1 MHLLRV
7 HNITAAL
14 GIRSNN
20 NSSST
25 PAETSRHHAAESLF
39 REAVVRRSQYDAA
52 LLEYERIVA
61 LQNTRMRI
69 EDTISTNMQASV
81 LQLGRKTTAGN
92 GNSSSDV
99 WTASENNSTDSTK
112 RQRVESVPAVGNSTQ
127 HTVPVHSV
135 AVPSE
140 LTLDPQEALDIDL
153 EELVGGPV
161 TSVSESRYASIKKP
175 DSTARNSPG
184 LRGAS
189 SSGSSS
195 GVQVKVEGS
204 AASSTATAGGKKLG
218 MKPRPKIVIS

>member
-1 MHLLRV
+1 M
-7 HNITAAL
+7 
-14 GIRSNN
+14 
-20 NSSST
+20 
-25 PAETSRHHAAESLF
+25 
-39 REAVVRRSQYDAA
+39 RRSQYDAA

-81 LQLGRKTTAGN
+81 LQLGRKNAVGN
-92 GNSSSDV
+92 GSSSSDV
-99 WTASENNSTDSTK
+99 WAAGENNSTDSTK
-112 RQRVESVPAVGNSTQ
+112 RQRVESVPAVGNITH

-135 AVPSE
+135 AVSSE

-175 DSTARNSPG
+175 DSTARSSPG
-184 LRGAS
+184 LHGAG
-189 SSGSSS
+189 SSGAR
-195 GVQVKVEGS
+195 VKVEGS
-204 AASSTATAGGKKLG
+204 AASSTAAAGGKKLG